1 MSYREIQ
8 RQEQFEEEQRRLAQ
22 AQMRPETTQAPEG
35 PGLLEN
41 ATDLAMGVV
50 SGVNEGVKNIYNV
63 ADAVMFDIL
72 PDYDV
77 DFGKRT
83 TVVGQA
89 AEGIAEFATAFVPV
103 AGWLGRGGKI
113 LGGFKVAKGLSTA
126 AEKTYKLSKASDK
139 LEKAA
144 KAAGATKAAI
154 NIRQAES
161 IARGMGSINKISL
174 GRSVLAGAITDNVI
188 YTKDDENLSSL
199 LVQFPGLKDSA
210 LEYLAIDEDDSELVS
225 RLKYTIEGMGLGL
238 LSDGILYGLKRVRKG
253 RQLREADPDITA
265 DALARKVDEAVGPPP
280 EVGDP
285 DFIGPVPPKKPVE
298 GDPDFIGPQ
307 TPIGPQ
313 RPAQGPG
320 LPPARPGDGEFIG
333 PLQGPTKGQMLF
345 PDIDPVEAVERR
357 VGEGLLDASD
367 ETVVS
372 RGFNTD
378 ELQQQSDN
386 LVQETLRREGF
397 DEFGNPRLRGPAE
410 GYDSRGFLISDEEL
424 ALNEI
429 SRRGINL
436 DHIDNGD
443 SVAALVRSTEKMLS
457 RAGKDKVVAE
467 GFDEVAARD
476 AVIEEM
482 ADLHGMDSA
491 SAAVKLTS
499 GIEGATLSEQAV
511 AMRNR
516 VVALK
521 NVYGGLATSVKTLSD
536 KVIAGQAS
544 SAEIASMYRA
554 VDALVRTTKA
564 YSDVKSVFGQGLRSL
579 GMDSWTDLD
588 IPRQLLEPQQ
598 VNDILQRAGGMK
610 GAQKFAMQ
618 MSGLIGEKQGAAAAK
633 ALNDAL
639 EPTWFQTFT
648 KVHQELYLNAL
659 LGAPKTLALAGTG
672 FANAYW
678 KGLQRMLGASIDAT
692 DKFLFNRNNQAERA
706 VAKSELFE
714 AARYN
719 YEILV
724 RPLHHFKES
733 LKFVTDSALTGQ
745 SKLIPGSSM
754 RDASGAKKGIDG
766 ATADNV
772 ARLLGDPAWLRG
784 DAPMGKYLLD
794 GGLLSILKMP
804 SRAMMSFDEAAK
816 QFQARATAA
825 AKLAGEYEV
834 DRARLLKIGRE
845 ADLGGREEYIAKRM
859 NRLIKDGQ
867 LFSKQRVYEDQ
878 LAKLPEGLSE
888 AQRRNQALAMTKEF
902 FDSGSQRYGALAKF
916 AKDDAL
922 DTTFQTPLTEGGFGA
937 RFDAMIRAVPG
948 GMGYMIAP
956 FRKTPVNIINS
967 AMRHI
972 DFMSALKYSDARR
985 DGTQAALASLKKSN
999 SKFLTQ
1005 MTSGDPL
1012 QRAEAIGRLASGLGL
1027 VAVGMELAQPDAD
1040 TGLSKITG
1048 RGPQDP
1054 KVRDL
1059 WLQAGNQPYSIR
1071 VGDGWYSY
1079 QKLDP
1084 WATLLGLVSDFYDVA
1099 RFSDAEGEEQQTAE
1113 FLFNQIFVGVTNNIV
1128 DKSYLT
1134 GIRQL
1139 LDATSGGQDTDGVNR
1154 LFRSMAASHIPN
1166 FLGGPTRESNNE
1178 LKHVRSVMDAVME
1191 RIPGLSEG
1199 LEPKRNILGEPIKA
1213 TGSAFSKEPGGVTD
1227 FFMPIAYTRVSDDAI
1242 ANELS
1247 ALQYRFS
1254 NPPNKR
1260 NGIDWAEIKDE
1271 KGRSAYDYW
1280 LARTGE
1286 VEIGGQTM
1294 RQRLKTLIKNP
1305 KYQELDPRSYEGLPS
1320 ARAKQI
1326 QRIISAYRG
1335 KAKAETLQAYPQLR
1349 FATEQRMTNIKRQA
1363 RGEQPIFGIR

>member
-1 MSYREIQ
+1 MSYKEIL

-22 AQMRPETTQAPEG
+22 TQLRPEPEKAEEG
-35 PGLLEN
+35 PNLFEKVADAG
-41 ATDLAMGVV
+41 MGVV
-50 SGVNEGVKNIYNV
+50 SGINEGVKNIYQV

-83 TVVGQA
+83 TVVGQVT
-89 AEGIAEFATAFVPV
+89 EGIAEFATAFVPV
-103 AGWLGRGGKI
+103 VGWLGRGGKV
-113 LGGFKVAKGLSTA
+113 LGGYKIAKGLSTS
-126 AEKTYKLSKASDK
+126 AEKAYKLGKASEK

-144 KAAGATKAAI
+144 QAAGATKTAI
-154 NIRQAES
+154 NIAQAES

-210 LEYLAIDEDDSELVS
+210 LEYLAIDEDDSELEA

-238 LSDGILYGLKRVRKG
+238 LSDGILYGLQRVRRG
-253 RQLREADPDITA
+253 RQLREANPDITA
-265 DALARKVDEAVGPPP
+265 DEITRQVDESVGPPP
-280 EVGDP
+280 DVAPTPGDA
-285 DFIGPVPPKKPVE
+285 
-298 GDPDFIGPQ
+298 DFIGPQ

-320 LPPARPGDGEFIG
+320 LPAPPPGSGEFIG

-345 PDIDPVEAVERR
+345 PDIDPVEALERR

-367 ETVVS
+367 DTVVS
-372 RGFNTD
+372 RGFNVEELADQSTD
-378 ELQQQSDN
+378 
-386 LVQETLRREGF
+386 LVQETIRRAGF
-397 DEFGNPRLRGPAE
+397 DEFGNPRVRGPVE

-429 SRRGINL
+429 SRNGINL
-436 DHIDNGD
+436 DHIDNGE
-443 SVAALVRSTEKMLS
+443 SIAALVRSTENMLA
-457 RAGKDKVVAE
+457 RGGKDKVVAE
-467 GFDEVAARD
+467 GFDEAAARA
-476 AVIEEM
+476 AVIDEF
-482 ADLHGMDSA
+482 ADLHGMDAA

-521 NVYGGLATSVKTLSD
+521 NVYGGLATSVKGLVD
-536 KVIAGQAS
+536 KVVEGTAS
-544 SAEIASMYRA
+544 PEDIASMFRA
-554 VDALVRTTKA
+554 TDALMRTTKA
-564 YSDVKSVFGQGLRSL
+564 YSDVKSVFGQGLRAL
-579 GMDSWTDLD
+579 GMESWTDLD

-598 VNDILQRAGGMK
+598 LDDILQRAGGMK
-610 GAQKFAMQ
+610 GAQKFAQ
-618 MSGLIGEKQGAAAAK
+618 QVSTLIGQKQGAEAAK
-633 ALNDAL
+633 ALTAAL

-692 DKFLFNRNNQAERA
+692 DKFLFGRNNPAERA

-733 LKFVTDSALTGQ
+733 LKFVTDTALSGQ

-754 RDASGAKKGIDG
+754 RDGGAARAGVDG

-784 DAPMGKYLLD
+784 DAPMGKYILD

-804 SRAMMSFDEAAK
+804 SRVMMSFDEAAK

-834 DRARLLKIGRE
+834 DRARLLKVGRE

-878 LAKLPEGLSE
+878 LSKLPATLTE
-888 AQRRNQALAMTKEF
+888 AQRRNKALAMTKEF
-902 FDSGSQRYGALAKF
+902 FESGSQRYGALAKF
-916 AKDDAL
+916 VKDDAL
-922 DTTFQTPLTEGGFGA
+922 DSAFQTPLTKGGFGA
-937 RFDAMIRAVPG
+937 RFDEMIRAVPG

-972 DFMSALKYSDARR
+972 DFMSALKYSDARK
-985 DGTQAALASLKKSN
+985 DGTLAALNALKGSN

-1005 MTSGDPL
+1005 MTAGDPL

-1027 VAVGMELAQPDAD
+1027 VAVAMELAQPDPD
-1040 TGLSKITG
+1040 TGFSKITG

-1139 LDATSGGQDTDGVNR
+1139 LDATSGGQDADGVTR

-1166 FLGGPTRESNNE
+1166 FLGGPARESNSE

-1227 FFMPIAYTRVSDDAI
+1227 FFMPIAYTRVSDDLI

-1247 ALQYRFS
+1247 ALQYRFT

-1286 VEIGGQTM
+1286 VEIGGQTL

-1305 KYQELDPRSYEGLPS
+1305 QYQELDPRSFEGLPS

-1326 QRIISAYRG
+1326 QRVISAYRG
-1335 KAKAETLQAYPQLR
+1335 KAKVETLQAYPQLR
-1349 FATEQRMTNIKRQA
+1349 FATEQRMTNMKRQA
-1363 RGEQPIFGIR
+1363 RGEQPIFDIR